1 MMRSMYSAISGLK
14 AQQTMLDVT
23 ANNLANVNTIG
34 FKASATSFQDALS
47 QTQRGAAAANAGGFA
62 GQAAA
67 QVGLGV
73 QIGAITNR
81 MTGGGLQTTGNPL
94 DIAISGEGW
103 MRVALAP
110 GAPNPANPTAGTPAV
125 AAMNYTRAGNFT
137 FNAAGYLITQ
147 EGYYVI
153 GHDAPGGAGADTYII
168 VPPGSTDVAI
178 GADGE
183 VSYVDS
189 TGTRQT
195 AGYLTLATF
204 PNEAG
209 LMRVSGNRWVE
220 SAASGTPNVST
231 PGTNGFG
238 STISGTLEM
247 SNVDLATEFTEMIS
261 AQRGFQANS
270 RAISVAD
277 DLLQELVNLKR

>member
-14 AQQTMLDVT
+14 AHQVMLDVVS
-23 ANNLANVNTIG
+23 NDIANVNTVG
-34 FKASATSFQDALS
+34 YKGSRTSFKDSL
-47 QTQRGAAAANAGGFA
+47 TQLQQGATAPSGNQGGTNAS
-62 GQAAA
+62 

-73 QIGAITNR
+73 QLGSIDNVMNSGAF
-81 MTGGGLQTTGNPL
+81 QPTGNVT
-94 DIAISGEGW
+94 DVAIQGDGW
-103 MRVALAP
+103 FRVAA
-110 GAPNPANPTAGTPAV
+110 GAPPAVPTAFQ
-125 AAMNYTRAGNFT
+125 YTRAGNFT

-247 SNVDLATEFTEMIS
+247 SNVDLAQEFTNLIV

-270 RAISVAD
+270 RVVTTSD
-277 DLLQELVNLKR
+277 ELLSEVVNLKR